1 MNSYTF
7 YIDES
12 GDSNTTKVRTE
23 GTGGATPYMV
33 LGGAL
38 VKDKD
43 KKLIKSELERIKE
56 KINKSLHCAQLNH
69 R

>member
-12 GDSNTTKVRTE
+12 GDTNTTKVRTK

-33 LGGAL
+33 LEGG
-38 VKDKD
+38 V
-43 KKLIKSELERIKE
+43 
-56 KINKSLHCAQLNH
+56 
-69 R
+69 